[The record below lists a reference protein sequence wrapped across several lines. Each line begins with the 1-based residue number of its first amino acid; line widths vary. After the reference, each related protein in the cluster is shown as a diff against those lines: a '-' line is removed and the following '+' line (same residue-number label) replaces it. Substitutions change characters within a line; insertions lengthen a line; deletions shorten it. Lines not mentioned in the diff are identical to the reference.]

1 MEENFKVMLDN
12 VEIECLIGDIT
23 SQPDIDVV
31 VNAANKYLA
40 PGGGVAGAIHKKA
53 GSLLYEE
60 CKKYA
65 PINTGESVITAGYNL
80 PNPYVIHTVGPVYSK
95 ENNPAEKLSSCFI
108 NSLKLADNKG
118 LCSIAFPAI
127 STGIFGYPIEEAAEV
142 SLKAVIGFVPELKTI
157 KKIRFVL
164 FDEHS
169 FVVFSRKLKE
179 LYERKG
185 YT

>member
-1 MEENFKVMLDN
+1 
-12 VEIECLIGDIT
+12 
-23 SQPDIDVV
+23 
-31 VNAANKYLA
+31 
-40 PGGGVAGAIHKKA
+40 
-53 GSLLYEE
+53 
-60 CKKYA
+60 
-65 PINTGESVITAGYNL
+65 SVITAGYNL